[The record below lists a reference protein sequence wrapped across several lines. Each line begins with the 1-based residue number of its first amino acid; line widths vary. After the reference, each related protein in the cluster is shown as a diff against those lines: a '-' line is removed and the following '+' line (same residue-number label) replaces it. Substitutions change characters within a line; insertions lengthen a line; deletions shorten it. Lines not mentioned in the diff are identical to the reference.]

1 MFSEKEPAKKDWEA
15 RPKEACNACQKRLVV
30 WLFTCHVQG
39 SGTKE
44 GVAKYVFASLLL
56 VVSDR

>member
-1 MFSEKEPAKKDWEA
+1 MFSEKEPAKKEWEA
-15 RPKEACNACQKRLVV
+15 RPKEASNACQ
-30 WLFTCHVQG
+30 LFGCCLHVQG